1 MNKICWTTKVFHIPV
16 WPLSSTALLSSLL
29 FLPINDLGSTLGTF
43 CTYFFPPIFSV
54 TPIYQYYVSLI
65 NMFRFWWIETTFALF
80 LHRNSKSGSFLT
92 WWCLSF
98 AAIRINGDYLQQ
110 ITLCHSILFIS
121 SSMQKH
127 VSYIGY
133 CDNGLDPLLYYY
145 YFFIKQGSVS
155 KQAKN
160 IELYIAFYTQELQ
173 STFKQSSILKRK
185 QDIKV
190 HKIWRTSLLE

>member
-1 MNKICWTTKVFHIPV
+1 
-16 WPLSSTALLSSLL
+16 
-29 FLPINDLGSTLGTF
+29 
-43 CTYFFPPIFSV
+43 
-54 TPIYQYYVSLI
+54 
-65 NMFRFWWIETTFALF
+65 
-80 LHRNSKSGSFLT
+80 
-92 WWCLSF
+92 
-98 AAIRINGDYLQQ
+98 
-110 ITLCHSILFIS
+110 
-121 SSMQKH
+121 MQKH

-185 QDIKV
+185 QDMYVKFCELL
-190 HKIWRTSLLE
+190 SLLE

>member
-1 MNKICWTTKVFHIPV
+1 
-16 WPLSSTALLSSLL
+16 
-29 FLPINDLGSTLGTF
+29 
-43 CTYFFPPIFSV
+43 
-54 TPIYQYYVSLI
+54 
-65 NMFRFWWIETTFALF
+65 
-80 LHRNSKSGSFLT
+80 
-92 WWCLSF
+92 
-98 AAIRINGDYLQQ
+98 
-110 ITLCHSILFIS
+110 
-121 SSMQKH
+121 MQKH

-133 CDNGLDPLLYYY
+133 CDNGLDPLLYYYY

-190 HKIWRTSLLE
+190 HKI